1 MTGDRFS
8 MKRNFFL
15 GLEIYLTLGDDD
27 AAAAAAAVVVLI
39 GKLSFHCDFN
49 LAKGLFVQT

>member
-1 MTGDRFS
+1 

-27 AAAAAAAVVVLI
+27 AAAAAAVVVLI